1 MTMFIYMISF
11 VWPFQFLPTMV
22 LLIITLLFLVM
33 LVQNRIV
40 VRRVKKYLADTHF
53 TGNMMEEAV
62 KISDNNV
69 VRFVI
74 REKYIEHLYTDT
86 CSQRMGLPPKS
97 GKNACILKTRMLRL
111 PVSAI

>member
-1 MTMFIYMISF
+1 MKFLMTMFIFIISF

-22 LLIITLLFLVM
+22 LLIITLLFLLM

-53 TGNMMEEAV
+53 TGNMMEEASFARN
-62 KISDNNV
+62 ISIV
-69 VRFVI
+69 F
-74 REKYIEHLYTDT
+74 TDT

-97 GKNACILKTRMLRL
+97 GKNACILKTGMLRL
-111 PVSAI
+111 PISIG

>member
-1 MTMFIYMISF
+1 MFIYMISF

-53 TGNMMEEAV
+53 T
-62 KISDNNV
+62 
-69 VRFVI
+69 
-74 REKYIEHLYTDT
+74 
-86 CSQRMGLPPKS
+86 
-97 GKNACILKTRMLRL
+97 
-111 PVSAI
+111 